1 MDEKPRADSPA
12 ALSPHRPLTEFY
24 PAAAARQ
31 NFVNELFDE
40 AAPDYD
46 WVSGMMSFGR
56 DQSYRRAALQKAGLT
71 SGMRLLDVASG
82 TGLMI
87 KAALE
92 IGVDPAFVTGVDPSH
107 GMLEQNRERNP
118 KTVTLLEGKGEA
130 LPCADSTFDF
140 VCMGYALR
148 HVEDLRKL
156 FGEFSRVLKP
166 DGRILILEI
175 TRPKNSAALRLM
187 RFYMQQVAP
196 RLGWLRRRNKS
207 TAKLMQYYWA
217 TIEECVPPPVILSA
231 LETSGFR
238 KVKRT
243 TTGAVLSEYVAER

>member
-1 MDEKPRADSPA
+1 MNAPQSNLPE

-24 PAAAARQ
+24 PQAAERQ

-46 WVSGMMSFGR
+46 WVSGVMSFGSDR
-56 DQSYRRAALQKAGLT
+56 FYRRDALQRAGLRP
-71 SGMRLLDVASG
+71 GMRLLDVASG

-92 IGVDPAFVTGVDPSH
+92 LGLDPAHITGVDPSR
-107 GMLEQNRERNP
+107 GMLAQNRERNP
-118 KTVTLLEGKGEA
+118 VTLLEGRGEA
-130 LPCADSTFDF
+130 LPCADATFDF

-156 FGEFSRVLKP
+156 FREFCRVLRP
-166 DGRILILEI
+166 DGRVLILEI
-175 TRPKNSAALRLM
+175 TRPANRAAFRLM
-187 RFYMQQVAP
+187 RFYMQEIVP

-217 TIEECVPPPVILSA
+217 TIEECVPPMVIISA
-231 LETSGFR
+231 LEAGGFCN
-238 KVKRT
+238 VKRT
-243 TTGAVLSEYVAER
+243 TTGAVLNEYVAER